1 MNSRI
6 YDTLSIPILF
16 LTISILGQQ
25 KDSAE
30 WKPLF
35 DGKTLHGWEQLGG
48 TAKYEVKDGMI
59 VGTTVVGSP
68 NSFLCTKKHYGNF
81 ILEMEFKVDEGLNSG
96 IQVRSQSLK
105 EYRDGIVHGY
115 QVEIDP
121 ARKEFYSKNPPNR
134 RANGEIIPPNAE
146 PRSWTGGIYD
156 EKRRGWLYDL
166 TGNEVARNA
175 FKPGNWNQLRIEA
188 IGDAIRTWVNGVP
201 AANIVDSMTPN
212 GFIGLQVHAT
222 KNETPMHVYWKNIR
236 IQDLGFNAAQPQM
249 SPDIFT
255 GDWQTDSGDLVA
267 KIFIL
272 NDSKYQANLRKE
284 FISRNKPLVVLTGQI
299 SGNNLLLQG
308 DGWDATVSAKRFK
321 GQKGETSFEM
331 RRIVNNFPTL
341 DAMAPKNAIVLFDG
355 SNVDEWTKQKTKE
368 WLTPDGP
375 ADNWKI
381 IPGGRLEVVPESN
394 SIITKR
400 QFSDFF
406 LHVEFRV
413 LGEETNGGVY
423 LLSRYEINIKD
434 SYGIYNGPAS
444 GALGNTSVPR
454 PVGPIINAAAPAF
467 QWQTFDINFRA
478 PRFNAN
484 NEKTENARIT
494 VSLNGVTLYE
504 NIEPEVLKGAAKRL
518 GEAASGPIM
527 LQEHGTA
534 YQFRNIWIVDKSKL

>member
-1 MNSRI
+1 MEK
-6 YDTLSIPILF
+6 LF
-16 LTISILGQQ
+16 LRG
-25 KDSAE
+25 
-30 WKPLF
+30 
-35 DGKTLHGWEQLGG
+35 
-48 TAKYEVKDGMI
+48 
-59 VGTTVVGSP
+59 
-68 NSFLCTKKHYGNF
+68 
-81 ILEMEFKVDEGLNSG
+81 
-96 IQVRSQSLK
+96 
-105 EYRDGIVHGY
+105 
-115 QVEIDP
+115 
-121 ARKEFYSKNPPNR
+121 PNR
-134 RANGEIIPPNAE
+134 VAGQ
-146 PRSWTGGIYD
+146 GGIYD

-166 TGNEVARNA
+166 TKNETARRA
-175 FKPGNWNQLRIEA
+175 FKPGDWNHFRIET
-188 IGDAIRTWVNGVP
+188 IGDAIRTWINDVP
-201 AANIVDSMTPN
+201 AARIVDSMTPN

-308 DGWDATVSAKRFK
+308 DDWDATVSAKRFK

-478 PRFNAN
+478 PRFDAN